1 MLCTQTSN
9 RAQQLFTS
17 TAFEFDKLRSSK
29 IQITKTKNPRELF
42 AYFKKNTTHKTR
54 NFVDPRV
61 MSVASTRE
69 GDAFAYSNDNDVNV
83 VLESPEMNEK
93 FDYKKSKNVNNGRN
107 DDDEEEEKEKEEEEE
122 EKEKEEEEEEK
133 QLIDIADEA
142 DEVCFQIERVIHRLM
157 SSLASE
163 ICQDEAFPIEY
174 YDINLPLFEWCENT
188 TSFVESEKTKS
199 IRLNTITFARIIAML
214 NLIHTNVRQG
224 KTVTQREMYYCAS
237 AKEPLL
243 FSKVAHVLDSI
254 KNIASLLRVNRGT
267 LNITCSSKG
276 LVAGLVSLRNDATQ
290 TFVDC
295 SKLEGSGFSIPGDLK
310 AIESV
315 SIDAS
320 TCDFILVVEK
330 DAVFNKLLQEK
341 IWERYPCA
349 IVTAKGFPDLPTRAF
364 LHRLASSGV
373 RDTCTIFVLVDWNP
387 AGLWIYSTYVT
398 GGASNVNESTRY
410 AIPNTVFLGVSHD
423 DILAAGKV
431 LTAKHTKKEARDI
444 ENILRKKRGPLYS
457 IFKTEL
463 EQMHALGRKCEIEG
477 LYASNESDEYV
488 FSEFLA
494 AKVLRLR

>member
-1 MLCTQTSN
+1 
-9 RAQQLFTS
+9 
-17 TAFEFDKLRSSK
+17 
-29 IQITKTKNPRELF
+29 
-42 AYFKKNTTHKTR
+42 
-54 NFVDPRV
+54 
-61 MSVASTRE
+61 
-69 GDAFAYSNDNDVNV
+69 
-83 VLESPEMNEK
+83 
-93 FDYKKSKNVNNGRN
+93 
-107 DDDEEEEKEKEEEEE
+107 
-122 EKEKEEEEEEK
+122 
-133 QLIDIADEA
+133 
-142 DEVCFQIERVIHRLM
+142 
-157 SSLASE
+157 
-163 ICQDEAFPIEY
+163 
-174 YDINLPLFEWCENT
+174 
-188 TSFVESEKTKS
+188 
-199 IRLNTITFARIIAML
+199 ML

-320 TCDFILVVEK
+320 TCDFILVLEK
-330 DAVFNKLLQEK
+330 EAVFNKLLQEK

-373 RDTCTIFVLVDWNP
+373 RETCTIFVLVDWNP

-410 AIPNTVFLGVSHD
+410 AIPNAVFLGVSHE

-477 LYASNESDEYV
+477 LYASNDSDEYV

-494 AKVLRLR
+494 AKISRMR